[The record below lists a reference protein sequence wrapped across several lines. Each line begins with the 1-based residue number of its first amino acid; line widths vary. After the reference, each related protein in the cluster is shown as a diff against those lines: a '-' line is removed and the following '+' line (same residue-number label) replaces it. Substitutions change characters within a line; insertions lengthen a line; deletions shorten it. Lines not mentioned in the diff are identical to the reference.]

1 MGKQIDGFG
10 QYGNLGRSP
19 CKEDTIMAIQD
30 IVSVIVP
37 IYNAEQTLDRC
48 VQSILDQ
55 RYEALEIFLIN
66 DGSLDGSLRI
76 CSRYAEQDNRITVVD
91 TPNRG
96 VSAAR
101 NEGIKRA
108 KGKFLGFVDSD
119 DWIESEHF
127 ELLVEAMNSAEK
139 AVLSVIGVVGKA
151 WEEYLEM
158 LCKGS
163 KECVL
168 SVGRS
173 LEEITHRTGLQGY
186 LPNKLFLN
194 TQLFLKEHLTICEDL
209 EYVTRYLQGFP
220 EAKVSVIN
228 RCTYHYIVPPHEGF
242 LASRVN
248 VKRSASLLDAYD
260 AVITNLTDSE
270 ERLQRR
276 IRGRQCLVAFNMLRA
291 LDYRKDQTLDDE
303 YRDRA
308 VDVFEQ
314 CYEAGYEE
322 ASQNERTK
330 LLLYRRMPLLLRI
343 VEKVNYRA
351 KRIMARQE
359 GRKGIRVTD

>member
-1 MGKQIDGFG
+1 MGLVNMGIWAAALAK
-10 QYGNLGRSP
+10 
-19 CKEDTIMAIQD
+19 KDTIMAMQD

-48 VQSILDQ
+48 VRSILDQ

-151 WEEYLEM
+151 WEEIFRDALQEAQ
-158 LCKGS
+158 K
-163 KECVL
+163 
-168 SVGRS
+168 SVFS
-173 LEEITHRTGLQGY
+173 L
-186 LPNKLFLN
+186 
-194 TQLFLKEHLTICEDL
+194 
-209 EYVTRYLQGFP
+209 
-220 EAKVSVIN
+220 
-228 RCTYHYIVPPHEGF
+228 
-242 LASRVN
+242 
-248 VKRSASLLDAYD
+248 
-260 AVITNLTDSE
+260 
-270 ERLQRR
+270 
-276 IRGRQCLVAFNMLRA
+276 
-291 LDYRKDQTLDDE
+291 
-303 YRDRA
+303 
-308 VDVFEQ
+308 
-314 CYEAGYEE
+314 
-322 ASQNERTK
+322 
-330 LLLYRRMPLLLRI
+330 
-343 VEKVNYRA
+343 
-351 KRIMARQE
+351 
-359 GRKGIRVTD
+359 